1 VLTPPIGARG
11 THPTAV
17 KRKTKQDIKLVQN
30 KHQIMKTIHFN
41 RLIIVLFAAALLGLA
56 GAGCKHTAHGAGQ
69 DIEKMGDKIQ
79 EKTQ

>member
-1 VLTPPIGARG
+1 MYS
-11 THPTAV
+11 
-17 KRKTKQDIKLVQN
+17 QQ
-30 KHQIMKTIHFN
+30 QIMKTIHFN

-69 DIEKMGDKIQ
+69 DIEKIGDKIQ

>member
-1 VLTPPIGARG
+1 VLKPPEAARESI
-11 THPTAV
+11 PRRSNA
-17 KRKTKQDIKLVQN
+17 KLQKTLFIQSKQ
-30 KHQIMKTIHFN
+30 QIMKTMHFN

-56 GAGCKHTAHGAGQ
+56 GTGCKHTAHGAGQ